1 MTYTKPQ
8 IAQLGNA
15 SKVIQGSKNQKP
27 LENVILKTRTPS
39 PAYDMDE

>member
-15 SKVIQGSKNQKP
+15 SKVIQGKKVP
-27 LENVILKTRTPS
+27 PRVENSTLHTYTAG
-39 PAYDMDE
+39 PAYELDE